1 MMCLSTKALTLHTLP
16 VQSSAF
22 DPKLSQYDAN
32 LSLLEQVIPNIYVS
46 CISVWIWTSNKKAIS
61 WVYWLSHSFART
73 LDWVYHQVML
83 IQYIV

>member
-1 MMCLSTKALTLHTLP
+1 MAKRGDNNLINVLFYGNISDVSIEVVDNFITCLQHMMCLSTKALTLHTLP

-46 CISVWIWTSNKKAIS
+46 CISV
-61 WVYWLSHSFART
+61 
-73 LDWVYHQVML
+73 
-83 IQYIV
+83 